1 MPHPPQEFYQKMAK
15 RELTKQGEHNKALGQ
30 KGERRARRYLFWHGW
45 KILDKNYKT
54 PFGEIDIVARKKDVI
69 AFIEVK
75 TRLSDIFGL
84 PSEAVDKR
92 RQSRYIMGANYYL
105 VNRNIDLTV
114 RFDIIE
120 IFRGQLNHIENAF
133 YAK

>member
-1 MPHPPQEFYQKMAK
+1 MPRSPQELCKKVDAVNGNKQKNPHNKKLGA
-15 RELTKQGEHNKALGQ
+15 QGEK
-30 KGERRARRYLFWHGW
+30 KARRYLFFHGW
-45 KILDKNYKT
+45 KIIAKNYKT
-54 PFGEIDIVARKKDVI
+54 PFGEIDIIAKKKDVL

-84 PSEAVDKR
+84 PSEAVDTKR
-92 RQSRYIMGANYYL
+92 KRRYIMGANYFL
-105 VNRNIDLTV
+105 TDKNVDLTV

-133 YAK
+133 Y